1 MHPINLMNGWMN
13 RNLKIWNKMGKRQKN
28 FKKILKFVQKTVDF
42 PIKYSKIKEYFCIH
56 NK

>member
-1 MHPINLMNGWMN
+1 MEE
-13 RNLKIWNKMGKRQKN
+13 RQKN

-56 NK
+56 NKLVCIFSGGNLSGYK